1 MFQHVRCHLNSV
13 PVEKHTQTYT
23 DMPQLTKAQWSQL
36 LKIGSGKR
44 CSCGL
49 PGMVSAGGLSS
60 PLPLSCKTRVCQSC
74 PPSTSSPWTSPP
86 VPPAHR
92 RCVSVLWRSRSRDCR
107 LAMTPARHHFSAF
120 CLQLDAAGTKG
131 RRWEASL
138 WMHQHNK
145 QQNNNSHVKRLMNS
159 ADILLVTTM

>member
-1 MFQHVRCHLNSV
+1 
-13 PVEKHTQTYT
+13 
-23 DMPQLTKAQWSQL
+23 
-36 LKIGSGKR
+36 
-44 CSCGL
+44 
-49 PGMVSAGGLSS
+49 MVSAGGLSS
-60 PLPLSCKTRVCQSC
+60 PLPLSWKTRVCQSC
-74 PPSTSSPWTSPP
+74 PPSTNSPWTSPP

-92 RCVSVLWRSRSRDCR
+92 RCVSVLWRSRSRDSR

-145 QQNNNSHVKRLMNS
+145 PRTTIPTWRDWWTVPIFFQQQQCKNNTKQSLCSSISEEGSDEDNLGFVYENEK
-159 ADILLVTTM
+159 